1 MADVNA
7 ALLTRLKQLV
17 QTLPQA
23 EIARKTE
30 TSRNNVSRYLR
41 GTKMPLEF
49 GVALVKGLG
58 VNPAWLLAGEGSP
71 WLADVAAGT
80 AKTAEDLLSLVNAM
94 AEVARMR
101 LGSLAGKHH
110 LKVLREL
117 NDAMQHYE
125 TLRERL
131 NKQTAP
137 FFTELLDTYERAL
150 LNSEIERADEL
161 RKALTQVSR
170 LCDDAAL
177 ARQFTRAQAY
187 HEHFFGA
194 ADKAIEL
201 QRKVLRIDLTT
212 PGAVTARMCSEA
224 HNFALTLRGFGKLRE
239 ARAICRAMHTLGKQA
254 GVDKALL
261 GLLYIEGSIDVALG
275 DLAEGLPKMTLSYT
289 AMEPDNRARSSAA
302 WLRALMSTD
311 SLTLAQAFDLKPDLD
326 SVAPMLLQYAVWLE
340 DALMLDRAC
349 KECIGQGGRAQPNTP
364 EAAQARALLALLKK
378 EKAPQLEE
386 SLAQAEALAA
396 RAKSARGR
404 FILLAPA
411 IQLAR
416 AAGRRD
422 WAVKR
427 WREAKAALAELP
439 PDIDIEIWHLATWW
453 REAAR
458 LNLEP
463 DNAKAFFA
471 NLAQRGYNS
480 YAALA

>member
-1 MADVNA
+1 MPESNA
-7 ALLTRLKQLV
+7 VLLTRLKQLV
-17 QTLPQA
+17 QHMHQA
-23 EIARKTE
+23 EIARKTGA
-30 TSRNNVSRYLR
+30 SRNNVSRYLR

-80 AKTAEDLLSLVNAM
+80 AKTAENLLSLVNAM

-137 FFTELLDTYERAL
+137 FFHELLDTYERAL
-150 LNSEIERADEL
+150 LSSEIERAEEL

-170 LCDDAAL
+170 LCDDGAL

-194 ADKAIEL
+194 PDKAIEL

-212 PGAVTARMCSEA
+212 PGAVTSRMCSEA
-224 HNFALTLRGFGKLRE
+224 HNFALTLRGSGKLRE
-239 ARAICRAMHTLGKQA
+239 ARAICQAMQTLGRQA

-261 GLLYIEGSIDVALG
+261 GLQYIEGSIDVALG
-275 DLAEGLPKMTLSYT
+275 ELAEGLPKMTLSYT
-289 AMEPDNRARSSAA
+289 AMEPDSRARSQAA
-302 WLRALMSTD
+302 WLRALLSTD
-311 SLTLAQAFDLKPDLD
+311 SLSLAQAFDLKPDLD

-340 DALMLDRAC
+340 DAALLERAC
-349 KECIGQGGRAQPNTP
+349 KDCIGPGGRAQPSTL
-364 EAAQARALLALLKK
+364 EAAQARTLLALLKK

-386 SLAQAEALAA
+386 TLARAQAQAA
-396 RAKSARGR
+396 TAKGARGR
-404 FILLAPA
+404 FLCVAPS

-416 AAGRRD
+416 VAGRRD
-422 WAVKR
+422 WAIKR

-439 PDIDIEIWHLATWW
+439 PDIDVEIWHLATFW

-458 LNLEP
+458 INVQP
-463 DNAKAFFA
+463 GDAKAFFA
-471 NLAQRGYNS
+471 NLTKRGYNS
-480 YAALA
+480 YAAFA